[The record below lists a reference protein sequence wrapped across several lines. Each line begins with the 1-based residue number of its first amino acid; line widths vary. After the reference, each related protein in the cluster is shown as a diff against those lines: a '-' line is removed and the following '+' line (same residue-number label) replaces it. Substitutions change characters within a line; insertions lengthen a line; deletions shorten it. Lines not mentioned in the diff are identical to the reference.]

1 MSDAGDPAE
10 VATDWAG
17 IAEVTP
23 RPGEDLEP
31 LLTWLRGGRP
41 AERRLDF
48 PAGTALPDGRLDLC
62 KQQVG
67 PLGAA
72 RIAAA
77 LPRLGPDAAGP
88 VRHLLLGTD
97 GLGDSGADAVA
108 DGAGE
113 RGVRTL
119 YLGCNKITA
128 AGACRIASRLR
139 ESPQSVRAVWLKRNP
154 LGAAG
159 GSAAAELVESAPL
172 LRTLDLVQTGLA
184 PTGLAE
190 LVDALIAAC
199 GTGRE
204 FERLYVG
211 GNPLGRDG
219 ASELARL
226 VRSGCVAELYGSAS
240 GFGDEG
246 ATMLAAALRTAP
258 QRRLKRLSVA
268 SNGIG
273 PLAAAELVD
282 AAVRAGVETLDLGR
296 VRAAGILAAPD
307 NRIDARAAVLIGD
320 ALSAPDSRLAHLVL
334 ADCGI
339 RSAEAVK
346 LLHHLDGAHTRVV
359 LGKGIATTV
368 RRRFAAHADGFALP
382 QRPEVPGD
390 VAAIKSVYRTDG
402 VNAAAFQTPPP
413 RTAGAPR

>member
-1 MSDAGDPAE
+1 MVSVDDEPADAPL
-10 VATDWAG
+10 DWAG
-17 IAEVTP
+17 IAEITP
-23 RPGEDLEP
+23 RAGEDLEP

-77 LPRLGPDAAGP
+77 LPRVGSDAAGP

-97 GLGDSGADAVA
+97 GLGDVGADVVA

-113 RGVRTL
+113 RGVQTL

-128 AGACRIASRLR
+128 VGACRIATRLR

-172 LRTLDLVQTGLA
+172 LRTLDLVQTGLE

-190 LVDALIAAC
+190 LVDALIVAS
-199 GTGRE
+199 GSGRE

-211 GNPLGRDG
+211 GNPLGSSG

-226 VRSGCVAELYGSAS
+226 IRSGCVAELYASAS
-240 GFGDEG
+240 GLGDTG
-246 ATMLAAALRTAP
+246 ARAVAEALRATP
-258 QRRLKRLSVA
+258 YGRVKRLSLA

-273 PLAAAELVD
+273 PLAAADLID
-282 AAVRAGVETLDLGR
+282 AAVRSGLEALDLGR
-296 VRAAGILAAPD
+296 VRAAGVLEAPD
-307 NRIDARAAVLIGD
+307 NRVDAQAAALIGD
-320 ALSAPDSRLAHLVL
+320 ALSVAESRLAHLVL

-339 RSAEAVK
+339 RSAEAIK
-346 LLHHLDGAHTRVV
+346 LLDHLGGARTRVV

-368 RRRFAAHADGFALP
+368 RRRFAAHADGVPSP
-382 QRPEVPGD
+382 QVPGD
-390 VAAIKSVYRTDG
+390 VAAIKSVHRTVG
-402 VNAAAFQTPPP
+402 
-413 RTAGAPR
+413 

>member
-1 MSDAGDPAE
+1 MVSVDGEPADAPL
-10 VATDWAG
+10 DWAG
-17 IAEVTP
+17 VAQVTP
-23 RPGEDLEP
+23 RAGEDLEP

-77 LPRLGPDAAGP
+77 LPRVGSDAAGP

-97 GLGDSGADAVA
+97 GLGDVGADAVA

-113 RGVRTL
+113 RGVQTL

-128 AGACRIASRLR
+128 VGACRIATRLR

-172 LRTLDLVQTGLA
+172 LRTLDLVQTGLE

-190 LVDALIAAC
+190 LVDALISAS
-199 GTGRE
+199 GSGRE

-211 GNPLGRDG
+211 GNPLGSSG

-226 VRSGCVAELYGSAS
+226 IRSGCVAELYASAS
-240 GFGDEG
+240 GLGDTG
-246 ATMLAAALRTAP
+246 ARAVAEALRATP
-258 QRRLKRLSVA
+258 YGRVKRLSLA

-273 PLAAAELVD
+273 PLAAADLID
-282 AAVRAGVETLDLGR
+282 AAVRSGLEALDLGR
-296 VRAAGILAAPD
+296 VRAAGVLAAPD
-307 NRIDARAAVLIGD
+307 NRVDAQAAALIGD
-320 ALSAPDSRLAHLVL
+320 ALSVAESRLAHLVL

-339 RSAEAVK
+339 RSAEAIK
-346 LLHHLDGAHTRVV
+346 LLDHLGGARTRVV

-368 RRRFAAHADGFALP
+368 RRRFSAHADGVPSP
-382 QRPEVPGD
+382 QVPGD
-390 VAAIKSVYRTDG
+390 VAAIKSVHRTVG
-402 VNAAAFQTPPP
+402 
-413 RTAGAPR
+413 

>member
-1 MSDAGDPAE
+1 MVNVEGLPADA
-10 VATDWAG
+10 ATDDWAG
-17 IAEVTP
+17 ISEVTP

-31 LLTWLRGGRP
+31 LLTWLRLGRP
-41 AERRLDF
+41 AGQRLDF

-77 LPRLGPDAAGP
+77 LPRVGPDAAGP

-139 ESPQSVRAVWLKRNP
+139 QSPQSVRAVWLKRNP

-159 GSAAAELVESAPL
+159 GSAAAELIGSAPL
-172 LRTLDLVQTGLA
+172 LRTLDLVQTGLE

-190 LVDALIAAC
+190 IVDALIAAA
-199 GTGRE
+199 GSGRE
-204 FERLYVG
+204 FERLYAG
-211 GNPLGRDG
+211 GNPLGVNG
-219 ASELARL
+219 AGELARL
-226 VRSGCVAELYGSAS
+226 IRNGSVAELYVSAS
-240 GFGDEG
+240 GLGDTG
-246 ATMLAAALRTAP
+246 ALVVAEALRAASFG
-258 QRRLKRLSVA
+258 RLKRISLA

-273 PLAAAELVD
+273 PRAVAELVD
-282 AAVRAGVETLDLGR
+282 AAVGSGVEALDLGR
-296 VRAAGILAAPD
+296 VGAAGVLAAPD
-307 NRIDARAAVLIGD
+307 NRVDAQAAADIGD
-320 ALSAPDSRLAHLVL
+320 ALTATGSRLAHLVL

-339 RSAEAVK
+339 RSAVAVK
-346 LLHHLDGAHTRVV
+346 LLEHLGGARTRVV

-368 RRRFAAHADGFALP
+368 RRRFAAHADGLP
-382 QRPEVPGD
+382 LPLIPDD
-390 VAAIKSVYRTDG
+390 VAAVKSVYRT
-402 VNAAAFQTPPP
+402 
-413 RTAGAPR
+413 AG